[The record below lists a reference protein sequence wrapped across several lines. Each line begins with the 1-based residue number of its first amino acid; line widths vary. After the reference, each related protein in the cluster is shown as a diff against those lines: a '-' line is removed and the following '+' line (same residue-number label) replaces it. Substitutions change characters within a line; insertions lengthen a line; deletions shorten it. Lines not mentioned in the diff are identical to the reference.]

1 MIYLT
6 SEQDLNVDGWRFLYF
21 YTTWMPY
28 HKKMVTMISKIEDK
42 NKINFLAIEADNFKT
57 ICKRFSVDSV
67 PTILALKDGNEIK
80 RISGLVLT
88 SAFKSAFVDI
98 CNT

>member
-6 SEQDLNVDGWRFLYF
+6 SENELKLDGWRFVYF
-21 YTTWMPY
+21 YTTWMPF
-28 HKKMVTMISKIEDK
+28 HKKMTTMISKVENK
-42 NKINFLAIEADNFKT
+42 NNIIFSAVDADNFKT
-57 ICKRFSVDSV
+57 LCKRFSIEAV
-67 PTILALKDGNEIK
+67 PTVLALKDGYEKK
-80 RISGLVLT
+80 RINGLVMT